1 MKGGAGGGKWG
12 EAALGPEPCVFGG
25 GKGIMSFIRL
35 LPGVLS
41 DWTFPSSGRLQTVPS
56 RSLML
61 PFCLPWVHALVD
73 LPSKTGSTVSSVC
86 VCVCVWAHSG
96 LCMNPPLRAGTQL
109 VEKVIEL
116 IQECYLVVRELLS
129 SIRHLSE
136 TGSRIL
142 SPAIKNN
149 NSNSKAMLGTAWS
162 GSTWCE

>member
-1 MKGGAGGGKWG
+1 MSHRSLATHARSWGLPSKEALCPQRGVKDLGRDERWGGRGKWG

-86 VCVCVWAHSG
+86 VCVCVG
-96 LCMNPPLRAGTQL
+96 TLRFVHEPTF
-109 VEKVIEL
+109 E
-116 IQECYLVVRELLS
+116 S
-129 SIRHLSE
+129 RHPVGGESDR
-136 TGSRIL
+136 TDNR
-142 SPAIKNN
+142 NV
-149 NSNSKAMLGTAWS
+149 T
-162 GSTWCE
+162 